1 MFFFFKVLALNRGEQ
16 NKVLTVKLTIPK
28 NIEKQFL
35 VLLRKTWVPCDAP
48 GTSCM
53 LTFFEKAVKY
63 MYIVYTL
70 IAKEK

>member
-28 NIEKQFL
+28 NVEKQFL
-35 VLLRKTWVPCDAP
+35 VRLRKTWVPCDAP

-63 MYIVYTL
+63 MCIL
-70 IAKEK
+70 HSLKKQ

>member
-16 NKVLTVKLTIPK
+16 NKALTVKLTIPK
-28 NIEKQFL
+28 NVEKQFL

-48 GTSCM
+48 GTSRM
-53 LTFFEKAVKY
+53 LTFFEKAMKN

-70 IAKEK
+70 IAREK